1 MVQYADMNAPDNT
14 TATTTT
20 STTTTWPTHDC
31 PNRLACGLCLILNRD
46 CPKMGNVFPARS
58 PWDGPIT
65 YCNTTASERNTLYEE
80 KG

>member
-1 MVQYADMNAPDNT
+1 MVQYTDMNTPDNT

-20 STTTTWPTHDC
+20 GTTTTAWPTHDC

-65 YCNTTASERNTLYEE
+65 YCNTTAPEV
-80 KG
+80 KMK